1 MTRKFR
7 GGAYATIVSI
17 IMIVIVIIV
26 NLVFTK
32 LNITFDMTEDGKYSL
47 TEETIT
53 MLGELEDEI
62 TFYYL
67 VTDGA
72 SIELFDKIL
81 SQYTKYGKNITLV
94 QKDTV
99 LNPTFASKYTSEDV
113 EEFSVIVVNE
123 TTGRSRYVPYSDMLI
138 VETGIDYTT
147 YQYYNNIT
155 GIDMEGQLNSAIGY
169 VTTDHLPTLY
179 EASGHGMQQLGT
191 EAISL
196 LKKAN
201 IVVNTGDN
209 SLELLTISHIP
220 EDCDVLLIHTPQT
233 DFTEDEVALLSD
245 FMQQGGN
252 LIFVLSYLNTEHP
265 NLLGLVSSYGIQLED
280 GIVLEEETRNYMQY
294 PYILLSNIVSHE
306 LTSDIYQ
313 TKYVV
318 GQNSS
323 GLTLL
328 EHGSNLITEG
338 FLKTS
343 DSAYLKS
350 ENASS
355 YFKEEGDPTGVY
367 YIGVYAEDSETNAK
381 MTVFSSPYIFND
393 VYASGSAFG
402 NLNLLVNC
410 VNTLA
415 EVEETTTA
423 VRTVSLIEEDYLVV
437 TEAQGNL
444 IALLVVILLP
454 VSILAVGI
462 IWVVYRRKH
471 S

>member
-1 MTRKFR
+1 MTRKFK
-7 GGAYATIVSI
+7 GGAYATVISMM
-17 IMIVIVIIV
+17 MIAIVIII
-26 NLVFTK
+26 NLIFSK
-32 LNITFDMTEDGKYSL
+32 LNLTFDMTSDGKYSL
-47 TEETIT
+47 TEETIE

-67 VTDGA
+67 ATSDN
-72 SIELFDKIL
+72 SIDLFDKIL
-81 SQYTKYGKNITLV
+81 SQYTKYGETITLV
-94 QKDTV
+94 QKDPV
-99 LNPTFASKYTSEDV
+99 LNPKFASQYTSETI
-113 EEFSVIVVNE
+113 EELSVIVVNE
-123 TTGRSRYVPYSDMLI
+123 TTGRSRYVPYSDMLL

-147 YQYYNNIT
+147 YQYYSNVT

-196 LKKAN
+196 LEKAN
-201 IVVNTGDN
+201 IVVNSGDN
-209 SLELLTISHIP
+209 SLELLTISQIP
-220 EDCDVLLIHTPQT
+220 QDCDVLLIHTPQT
-233 DFTEDEVALLSD
+233 DFTQEEVAVLSD
-245 FMQQGGN
+245 FMQRGGN
-252 LIFVLSYLNTEHP
+252 LIFVLSYLNADHP
-265 NLLGLVSSYGIQLED
+265 NLLGLVNSYGIQLED
-280 GIVLEEETRNYMQY
+280 GILLEEETRNYMQY
-294 PYILLSNIVSHE
+294 PYILLSNVVSHE
-306 LTSDIYQ
+306 LTSNIYQ

-328 EHGSNLITEG
+328 EHGSNLTTEG

-343 DSAYLKS
+343 NSAYLKADD
-350 ENASS
+350 ASS
-355 YFKEEGDPTGVY
+355 YLKEEGDATGMYYTGVY
-367 YIGVYAEDSETNAK
+367 VEDSKTNAK

-393 VYASGSAFG
+393 VYASGSTFG

-423 VRTVSLIEEDYLVV
+423 VRTVSLVEDEYLVL
-437 TEAQGNL
+437 TQEQGNL
-444 IALLVVILLP
+444 IGLLVVILLP
-454 VSILAVGI
+454 LTILVIGI
-462 IWVVYRRKH
+462 VWVVYRRKH